1 MSLEEALKDLEAEG
15 ASPRQKPT
23 GADNVITSLPISRI
37 SKRTAV
43 FQPRSLE
50 GFLSEDEEFIRDLV
64 KVLKNSGGKPMDPI
78 AVWHGGRNY
87 YVIDGHHRLEAY
99 KRYWGKNGS
108 EVSIP
113 CTEFKGS
120 LIGAMEFAGQA
131 NHKNKLPMRQDMRLN
146 FAWRLV
152 CVSDITADRIKDAA
166 GVALRTVRTMRA
178 KLREKL
184 DAVKPED
191 VTSFKRQL
199 GEATWKDVR
208 SDDLDK
214 RQPEDWEKKQLAEA
228 HRMAKRLLHEF
239 GGRLH
244 QKAHILARALVI
256 CDDKLPLKM
265 VQSEAWE
272 DHMEDIKA
280 YTDAQL
286 GEYELDEIEQEEED
300 EGNPRKKVYFKS
312 KMEF

>member
-1 MSLEEALKDLEAEG
+1 VVTA
-15 ASPRQKPT
+15 
-23 GADNVITSLPISRI
+23 LPISRI

-64 KVLKNSGGKPMDPI
+64 KVLKNSDGKPMDPV
-78 AVWHGGRNY
+78 AVWYGGRNY

-120 LIGAMEFAGQA
+120 LIEAMEFAGQA

-152 CVSDITADRIKDAA
+152 CVSDLTAPRIVEAS
-166 GVALRTVRTMRA
+166 GVALRTVRTMRS

-184 DAVKPED
+184 EAEKPEE
-191 VTSFKRQL
+191 VTSYRRQL
-199 GEATWKDVR
+199 GEQPWKDIR
-208 SDDLDK
+208 AGTEKLEI
-214 RQPEDWEKKQLAEA
+214 EDWEKKDLMEA
-228 HRMAKRLLHEF
+228 HRIARRLKREF
-239 GGRLH
+239 GDHLH
-244 QKAHILARALVI
+244 RKAHILAHAIAIL
-256 CDDKLPLKM
+256 DDKLPM
-265 VQSEAWE
+265 RMIESEAWSDHREEMRTLVE
-272 DHMEDIKA
+272 D
-280 YTDAQL
+280 
-286 GEYELDEIEQEEED
+286 EYELEEIEQEEED
-300 EGNPRKKVYFKS
+300 EGGNPRPKVYFKN
-312 KMEF
+312 KLEF